1 MKKIILCLLLDGC
14 LMLSALPVA
23 ARVEIGSI
31 QVENALVIKADA
43 PVIEMKK
50 DTAANDVKN
59 GFRQMSRGMG
69 KIFKREL
76 KRVGKA
82 AKKIGKGGKT
92 FVKKLG
98 KGISDSFKSDSAEI
112 KK

>member
-1 MKKIILCLLLDGC
+1 M
-14 LMLSALPVA
+14 A
-23 ARVEIGSI
+23 ARAEIENI
-31 QVENALVIKADA
+31 RVENALVFKADA

-50 DTAANDVKN
+50 DTAANDVRD

-76 KRVGKA
+76 KSVGKA

-98 KGISDSFKSDSAEI
+98 KGISDSFKSDSAEV